1 MSTLKDSAPTPD
13 LVACHEC
20 DLVQEVHHPA
30 PGSVISCARCD
41 AHLHRPQGS
50 SLDRVLPLTLAAL
63 ILFVIANANP
73 IVSLRAAGSHSS
85 AGLIDA
91 VVGLF
96 KEGIPLVA
104 TVVAVT
110 TLIVPTVELTLLV
123 YLLLALR
130 SRARFWRL
138 EAGLRLLDALRPWA
152 MLEVFL
158 LGVLVSLVKLG
169 ALAQVVP
176 GLGLWALAGVIVLT
190 AAAHSAFDGQDYWDR
205 LGARGL
211 S

>member
-1 MSTLKDSAPTPD
+1 MSALKDSDPSPA

-20 DLVQEVHHPA
+20 DLVQEVHA
-30 PGSVISCARCD
+30 PVPGAVISCARCD

-50 SLDRVLPLTLAAL
+50 NLDRVLPLTLAAL

-73 IVSLRAAGSHSS
+73 IVSLHAAGARSS
-85 AGLIDA
+85 AGLVDA

-96 KEGIPLVA
+96 QQGIPLVA
-104 TVVAVT
+104 SVVALT
-110 TLIVPTVELTLLV
+110 TLIVPTVELTILIYLLV
-123 YLLLALR
+123 ALR

-138 EAGLRLLDALRPWA
+138 ESSLRLLDALRPWA

-190 AAAHSAFDGQDYWDR
+190 AAAHSSFDGQDYWER
-205 LGARGL
+205 LQGH